1 MRDDDFGAR
10 TEAVARLPA
19 AAQRRRVI
27 LAMGVLRESRAM
39 SSAKRAVSPTALC
52 ECCAETSGD
61 DLPVMRV
68 DTGSGQMQH
77 NAPHLSVSQ
86 TASYIVWASGSER
99 STT

>member
-39 SSAKRAVSPTALC
+39 SSAKSIGASER
-52 ECCAETSGD
+52 
-61 DLPVMRV
+61 LPRSSLGAM
-68 DTGSGQMQH
+68 
-77 NAPHLSVSQ
+77 A
-86 TASYIVWASGSER
+86 TASP
-99 STT
+99 